1 MQWKINQANM
11 MENWGSGEVPLR
23 PLELSYG
30 NHKGSSLMRVLG
42 EPSEREKKTSLQ
54 TLNGNELEHVKGPK
68 KVKVGT
74 MVGEQA
80 RGLIMGVSQKGSES
94 SLSIETI
101 FTRLHLLLG
110 IIGGCGKP

>member
-1 MQWKINQANM
+1 
-11 MENWGSGEVPLR
+11 
-23 PLELSYG
+23 
-30 NHKGSSLMRVLG
+30 
-42 EPSEREKKTSLQ
+42 
-54 TLNGNELEHVKGPK
+54 
-68 KVKVGT
+68 